1 MTIASRPGA
10 FTRRLPPPPLAPQ
23 LLGLALGAVLSRITA
38 RHPSILAHLG
48 DQSNT
53 RLLIDV
59 RQLAVL
65 LVMTPADGQVGIFRR
80 GARIDH
86 DAAIRGDLAD
96 FLALLR
102 RVAPDETALA
112 PDALEIDGDLAAV
125 LALRDAIGAAG
136 LDLAEELAAI
146 PGEPYQGWLRQVAA
160 PRLRRC
166 VPALSRRDFAQ

>member
-38 RHPSILAHLG
+38 RHPSILACMG
-48 DQSNT
+48 EQAKA
-53 RLLIDV
+53 RLLVDV
-59 RQLAVL
+59 RQLSVL
-65 LVMTPADGQVGIFRR
+65 LVLTPATGQVEIFRR

-102 RVAPDETALA
+102 RVAPGETALA
-112 PDALEIDGDLAAV
+112 PDALEIDGDPAAV
-125 LALRDAIGAAG
+125 LALGDAIDAAG
-136 LDLAEELAAI
+136 LDLAVELAAI
-146 PGEPYQGWLRQVAA
+146 PGEPYQGWLRQVSAS
-160 PRLRRC
+160 RLRRC
-166 VPALSRRDFAQ
+166 VPTLSRRDFAQ